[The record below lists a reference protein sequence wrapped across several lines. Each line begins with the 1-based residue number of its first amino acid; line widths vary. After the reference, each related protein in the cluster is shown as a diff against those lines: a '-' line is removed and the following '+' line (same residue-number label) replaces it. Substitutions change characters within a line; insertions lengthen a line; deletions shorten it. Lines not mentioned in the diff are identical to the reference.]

1 MLSCFSHA
9 WLCVTLWIIIS
20 QVPLS
25 MGFLRQEHWSGLPF
39 PFPMHESEIP
49 QSCLTLCNPMDCSP
63 PGSSARGISQA
74 RTLEWVAISSSRGS
88 SQPKLLS
95 PALAGRFLSTELPGK
110 LKGLK
115 QKSVTLKKGQLE
127 GNLGTSSFPL
137 TSSPSSVQN
146 VSVKAQKK
154 LNVQNSRN
162 RFRLQAQK
170 L

>member
-1 MLSCFSHA
+1 MVQTYHGTLLQLSRIRLFA
-9 WLCVTLWIIIS
+9 TLWTVAR
-20 QVPLS
+20 QAPLS
-25 MGFLRQEHWSGLPF
+25 VGFLRQEHWSGLPF
-39 PFPMHESEIP
+39 P
-49 QSCLTLCNPMDCSP
+49 P
-63 PGSSARGISQA
+63 PGDLPNPGIK
-74 RTLEWVAISSSRGS
+74 
-88 SQPKLLS
+88 PLS
-95 PALAGRFLSTELPGK
+95 PALAGRFFSTELPGK

-115 QKSVTLKKGQLE
+115 PKLVTPKKGQFE

-146 VSVKAQKK
+146 VPVKAQKK